1 MECAVGVMAILE
13 HLGFESLANELLEA
27 GGIHNLGNLL
37 SLAQD
42 AHAFFNK
49 LELWFEGTDEVRRL

>member
-1 MECAVGVMAILE
+1 MAILE